1 MKYFLTYTG
10 DRKEVMDNDVGI
22 IKLNEK
28 REITEELYNKF
39 KGKSSFKLEIIED
52 ELKEDVE
59 TSSVENKVK
68 KRRKKFIE
76 EDIVSYIEG
85 DL

>member
-52 ELKEDVE
+52 EIKEE
-59 TSSVENKVK
+59 KEIKVK
-68 KRRKKFIE
+68 KRKKKFIE